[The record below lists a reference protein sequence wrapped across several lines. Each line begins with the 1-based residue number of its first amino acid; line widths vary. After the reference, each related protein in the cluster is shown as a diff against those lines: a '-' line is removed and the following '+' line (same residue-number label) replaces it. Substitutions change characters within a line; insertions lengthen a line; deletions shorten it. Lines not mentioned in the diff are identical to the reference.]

1 MWAFRKAV
9 AFILT
14 RELTCYTALGEPQ
27 LRQLFPYD
35 PQDDRS
41 NEEVLIDLEEEI
53 RGFTSF
59 I

>member
-1 MWAFRKAV
+1 VWAFRKAV

-27 LRQLFPYD
+27 LRQLFPFD

-41 NEEVLIDLEEEI
+41 NEEVLIDLEE
-53 RGFTSF
+53 
-59 I
+59 